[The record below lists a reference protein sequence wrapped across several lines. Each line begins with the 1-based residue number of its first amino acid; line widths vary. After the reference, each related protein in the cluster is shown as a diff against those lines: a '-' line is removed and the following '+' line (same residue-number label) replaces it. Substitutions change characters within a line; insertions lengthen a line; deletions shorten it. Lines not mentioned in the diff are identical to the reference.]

1 MQANER
7 IRVQP
12 MTARGV
18 LAVDQRHLNVLRL
31 GHERVSEGETAR
43 PRSDDQIVG
52 LYQQAAPLQIS
63 RRALRSTIILFG
75 RRRIARSFLYTRV
88 VTIASP
94 TRTKGERTRAG
105 ILDEAA
111 RLATLAGLEG
121 LSIGQLARATGM
133 SKSGLYAHFGSK
145 LDLQLA
151 TIEAARQTFVAEV
164 LRPAL
169 GAPKGIERLLAACAA
184 FLSHVER
191 RVFPGGCFFSAAAA
205 DVGTRQGP
213 VHDAIVAQRL
223 EWLALLERLAC
234 EAAELGELEPSLDPV
249 QLAFEL
255 QALLAAANTS
265 FVLQGDPGA
274 LERAR
279 TAIHARLRVAGPE
292 SARVLDPAQ
301 CERGDA
307 TGAEF

>member
-1 MQANER
+1 
-7 IRVQP
+7 
-12 MTARGV
+12 
-18 LAVDQRHLNVLRL
+18 
-31 GHERVSEGETAR
+31 
-43 PRSDDQIVG
+43 
-52 LYQQAAPLQIS
+52 
-63 RRALRSTIILFG
+63 
-75 RRRIARSFLYTRV
+75 V
-88 VTIASP
+88 VTVATP
-94 TRTKGERTRAG
+94 TRTKGERTRAA

-111 RLATLAGLEG
+111 RLATLDGLEG

-169 GAPKGIERLLAACAA
+169 RAPKGIERLLAACAA

-191 RVFPGGCFFSAAAA
+191 RVFPGGCFFSAAAV

-223 EWLALLERLAC
+223 EWLALLERLAR

-255 QALLAAANTS
+255 QALLAAANTT
-265 FVLQGDPGA
+265 FILQGDPGA

-279 TAIHARLRVAGPE
+279 TAIHARLRVGGPE

-301 CERGDA
+301 RERRDA
-307 TGAEF
+307 TGADF